1 VLGGQDQVQL
11 KDALAGCD
19 RASLEMH
26 LEAEIEYL
34 RDALGG
40 LDETELRDANAG
52 HDRVSLEMHL
62 EAMIDR
68 DWSGTWMWSIWR
80 WQIMREV
87 RRQLRLY
94 VFVYS

>member
-1 VLGGQDQVQL
+1 
-11 KDALAGCD
+11 
-19 RASLEMH
+19 MH

-62 EAMIDR
+62 KAMIDR
-68 DWSGTWMWSIWR
+68 DWSSTWMWSIWR